1 MIFPN
6 PTELGLA
13 LTMVIKISKP
23 IWIWFGICVLQ
34 NHFFLS
40 KPNSNWFGKSYE
52 FLGFNFSKPNWF
64 WFWKGHWIKCSCT
77 AHAHTKSAPRTL
89 CTAQTLHCTIHSKA
103 STREIFTLSKIWFN
117 SCFFWV
123 KIWVSVRSIKHIHG
137 KFIPRPRTP
146 AIVWKND
153 EIKSRTPSIVSR
165 KI

>member
-1 MIFPN
+1 MHLIN
-6 PTELGLA
+6 TSRGHIVTQIETTWHHLGSTWTTLGHH
-13 LTMVIKISKP
+13 LGQLGT
-23 IWIWFGICVLQ
+23 IWKLNGE
-34 NHFFLS
+34 
-40 KPNSNWFGKSYE
+40 Y
-52 FLGFNFSKPNWF
+52 LGTTCK
-64 WFWKGHWIKCSCT
+64 HCT

-89 CTAQTLHCTIHSKA
+89 CTVQTLHCTIHSRA
-103 STREIFTLSKIWFN
+103 STREIFTLSKILSN

-153 EIKSRTPSIVSR
+153 EIKSRTPSIASR